1 LNPKLKVTGP
11 AALGHYLIQN
21 LHGFKRAKIKQMLK
35 FGSVRVNSRVVTLF
49 SHPVRRGDVVDFLNK
64 KEAVLQQVKKK
75 QPFRI
80 IYEDATLIVVDKP
93 AGLLTVG
100 SDHEKRKTL
109 YFILNEYARLQS
121 RDDKSHMLIV
131 HRLDRDTSG
140 FVVLAKTPAAQEKL
154 QHQWP
159 QVVKKYYAVVEG
171 IPHKKEG
178 TIESELLEDKFKR
191 VYSIRTPAPESKH
204 AVTHYRVLLSGKKY
218 SLLEATLQT
227 GRKNQI
233 RVHFADRSLP
243 IAGDHKYGAK
253 TDPLERLALHA
264 GYLAIPH
271 PVTGERLTFGPQI
284 PEPFKNLVNK
294 N

>member
-1 LNPKLKVTGP
+1 M
-11 AALGHYLIQN
+11 GHYLIQN

-49 SHPVRRGDVVDFLNK
+49 SHPVRRGDIVDFLNK

-109 YFILNEYARLQS
+109 YFKLNEYARLQS

-140 FVVLAKTPAAQEKL
+140 FVVLAKTQAAQEKL

-178 TIESELLEDKFKR
+178 MIESELLEDKFKR
-191 VYSIRTPAPESKH
+191 VYSIRTPTPESKH

-218 SLLEATLQT
+218 ALLEATLET